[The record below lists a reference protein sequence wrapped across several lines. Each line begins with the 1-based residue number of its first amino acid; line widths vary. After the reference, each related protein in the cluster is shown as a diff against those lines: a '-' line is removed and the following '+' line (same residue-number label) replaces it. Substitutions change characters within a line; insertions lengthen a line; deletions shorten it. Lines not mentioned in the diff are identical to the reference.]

1 MVPAPQCGY
10 CQPNA
15 DNTRASFSTCWS
27 ASSSLYVPVMEHSMH
42 PSAVN
47 KKSHYVCQQEPC
59 GKTCN
64 QFYPQMPLPL
74 HLQPQFLQPLKSIQV
89 EETPS
94 FQPYQSLTQHQ
105 PISFRQELQQ
115 QIGQQSRA
123 PPQTQLSAAEHMHMM
138 QSAAQSSTANP
149 PYSCSSA
156 LTSVASSPLS
166 SSQSEFSSPFDID
179 FDTFGLLD
187 TGADVTSMNS
197 DIAPGMCRTNSAGT
211 ESSGL
216 GFQLIDECGYTLL
229 DMPVDPLLSSTT
241 SFAFINSSNFESE
254 VASVSERLK
263 RRHTSTIPALIP
275 MATAPI
281 STATPSPPMMAP
293 GSDTSVFL
301 FAGEHEHEPHRH
313 SEEFLLHRT
322 SSSDASTIL
331 PYCATIAPTLLS
343 SSSSSPST
351 MYTPA
356 DGTEITLL
364 PSEEAIPTMLASPA
378 SIAASDAVASI
389 FSNESRVSA
398 TDEEFCDF
406 EENKQS
412 RSILDVVENEK
423 GRAVQEQLV
432 LPRRYPTD
440 PLDVLQRSTE
450 RTQSSDAARDES
462 GRTNPVVCQTT
473 AQPILI
479 EQTRSPVKSSNFAV
493 VLPTTRPE
501 KAKQMIAQFRPCESA
516 DTNSTRAKKPRSS
529 SRKLRTPSSSKLTA
543 AKTNTAWSESFDGST
558 SRSPALK
565 RKTSDAGL
573 DERSDFVREPVV
585 KYAAVDDPASSC
597 SQKPTCSFAIV
608 IKAQG
613 ADNTKTQSDSPSCQ
627 LYLQDQ
633 NKLQKLFAGLAL
645 AVGTLVVG
653 LSATKIFA

>member
-1 MVPAPQCGY
+1 MVPAPQCDY

-15 DNTRASFSTCWS
+15 DNTRASFSTSCWS

-47 KKSHYVCQQEPC
+47 KKSHYVCQQEPY

-89 EETPS
+89 EEPPS
-94 FQPYQSLTQHQ
+94 FQPYQSLAQHQ

-115 QIGQQSRA
+115 HIGQQSRT

-138 QSAAQSSTANP
+138 HIAAQSSTTNP

-166 SSQSEFSSPFDID
+166 SSLSEFSSPFDID

-197 DIAPGMCRTNSAGT
+197 DIAPGMCRTNSAGM

-229 DMPVDPLLSSTT
+229 DMPVDPLVSSTT
-241 SFAFINSSNFESE
+241 SFAFINSSNFEPE
-254 VASVSERLK
+254 VASASERLK
-263 RRHTSTIPALIP
+263 RRHTSTIPALTP

-293 GSDTSVFL
+293 GSDASVFL
-301 FAGEHEHEPHRH
+301 FAGEHEPNRH

-322 SSSDASTIL
+322 SSSDASTII
-331 PYCATIAPTLLS
+331 PYSATIAPTLLS

-356 DGTEITLL
+356 DETEIMLL
-364 PSEEAIPTMLASPA
+364 PSEEAVPTMLASPA
-378 SIAASDAVASI
+378 SIAASDTVASI
-389 FSNESRVSA
+389 FSTESRVSA

-412 RSILDVVENEK
+412 RSILDVVEYEK

-432 LPRRYPTD
+432 LPRRYPTG
-440 PLDVLQRSTE
+440 PLDVLQRSIE
-450 RTQSSDAARDES
+450 RTQSSDAARDEC
-462 GRTNPVVCQTT
+462 GRTNPVVCETP

-501 KAKQMIAQFRPCESA
+501 KAKPMIAQFRPCQSA
-516 DTNSTRAKKPRSS
+516 DTNSTRAKKRRSS

-543 AKTNTAWSESFDGST
+543 AKTNTAWYGST
-558 SRSPALK
+558 SRSPAPK

-573 DERSDFVREPVV
+573 DERSDLVREPVV

-613 ADNTKTQSDSPSCQ
+613 ADNTKTQSDSPRCQ

-645 AVGTLVVG
+645 AVGTLAVG
-653 LSATKIFA
+653 LSVTKIFA